1 MSGIGAGIT
10 QVLMLIICSAII
22 YWFAALFAELYT
34 ATAESAARK
43 AAARGVRT
51 KGPASSRLS
60 ARMAVDESKIDAAV
74 NPMFLR
80 TGGDR
85 SGIGDSQDAPFGGER
100 VIASAAVL
108 NVLEHLFAGD
118 AFGASGVGAGA
129 GEHFAQFGATEGLDD
144 HLAAAAGLDGS
155 RMRELADQLHDA
167 EADHHGLGGL
177 EGLVDLPILFVKLG
191 FEVGFE
197 LWKGK
202 NGHGR

>member
-1 MSGIGAGIT
+1 MLAELAAELIEQIAQVDPFFGKVVEREGFAAEDGLGIDNFDLDADTFGDGLGGEAQG
-10 QVLMLIICSAII
+10 V
-22 YWFAALFAELYT
+22 AALFDLLLAFE
-34 ATAESAARK
+34 
-43 AAARGVRT
+43 
-51 KGPASSRLS
+51 
-60 ARMAVDESKIDAAV
+60 I
-74 NPMFLR
+74 
-80 TGGDR
+80 GGF
-85 SGIGDSQDAPFGGER
+85 GDSQDAPFGGER